1 MKFSFRSRPSITKP
15 PAVDDTK
22 LGRNVARTFLDYYK
36 LNNLIK
42 DDRPIHIQSSEVT
55 GDDNKKGNGVGRD
68 AADRERE
75 KSQSVRH

>member
-1 MKFSFRSRPSITKP
+1 MMGP
-15 PAVDDTK
+15 PLPKTVRFNSLSSDTK

-42 DDRPIHIQSSEVT
+42 DNRPIHIQSSEVA
-55 GDDNKKGNGVGRD
+55 GNGNRKGNGVGRE

-75 KSQSVRH
+75 KSQGVRH